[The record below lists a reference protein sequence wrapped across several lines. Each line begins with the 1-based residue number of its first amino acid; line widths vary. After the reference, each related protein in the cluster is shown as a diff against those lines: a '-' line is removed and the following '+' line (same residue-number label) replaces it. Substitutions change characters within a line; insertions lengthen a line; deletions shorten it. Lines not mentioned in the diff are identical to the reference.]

1 MNQTL
6 LLAPLSQCRK
16 IILEE
21 LEYNGCNRDPRTSC
35 DNAYFYIRFVIG
47 FYSFLAMPLFK
58 SFVIGFYSFLAMPLF
73 KKRCFDSR
81 KIQENFNMDL
91 SRTC

>member
-1 MNQTL
+1 MSQTL

-21 LEYNGCNRDPRTSC
+21 LESNGCNRDPRTSC

-58 SFVIGFYSFLAMPLF
+58 SFVNSAQKEDPYMEFME
-73 KKRCFDSR
+73 RCFDSR
-81 KIQENFNMDL
+81 NIQENFNMDL